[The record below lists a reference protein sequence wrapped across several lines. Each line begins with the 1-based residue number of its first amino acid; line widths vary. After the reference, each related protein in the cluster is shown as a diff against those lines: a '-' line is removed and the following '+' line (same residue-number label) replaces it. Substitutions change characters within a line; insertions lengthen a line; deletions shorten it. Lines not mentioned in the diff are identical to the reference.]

1 MRVSS
6 SFQITRLKTLGS
18 FVLMLLL
25 AGCAAVGPNYTPP
38 PDAAPADWNTRLQ
51 DGLRAEAPDPE
62 RLARWWQTLD
72 DPVLSDLVAQA
83 VGSNL
88 DLKQALARVRE
99 ARARRGINQAGLFP
113 TINVIGDIS
122 RNHASENSGGGDENY
137 YYVAGF
143 DAGWEIDVF
152 GGIRRSIEAAQADL
166 EASEANLENVMVS
179 LAAEVGL
186 NYLEAR
192 TYQARLDVADANI
205 KAQEDTYDLIR
216 SRYQAGL
223 SDELAVQQARYNL
236 ESTRSHLP
244 ILRTGLEASKN
255 RLAVLTG
262 RPPGALHALLA
273 ERRPIPVPPVQ
284 VAVGVPAETL
294 RRRPDI
300 RRAER
305 ELAAQ
310 TARIGEAVADLYPR
324 FRLIGTIGLESL
336 NSGDFF
342 KWSSR
347 YWSIGPGVM
356 WNLFDAGAIR
366 QHIAVQTAV
375 AEQFL
380 AAYEAAVLGALEE
393 VENALTAYAEEQ
405 IRRERLLE
413 AVDAARKAADLAQ
426 DQYAA
431 GLVDFSNV
439 LDAQRSKLLFQ
450 EELALSDGN
459 VTSSLISLYKALGG
473 GWAPES
479 RLHAETSTL
488 GLDRPE

>member
-1 MRVSS
+1 M
-6 SFQITRLKTLGS
+6 
-18 FVLMLLL
+18 
-25 AGCAAVGPNYTPP
+25 
-38 PDAAPADWNTRLQ
+38 
-51 DGLRAEAPDPE
+51 
-62 RLARWWQTLD
+62 
-72 DPVLSDLVAQA
+72 
-83 VGSNL
+83 
-88 DLKQALARVRE
+88 
-99 ARARRGINQAGLFP
+99 
-113 TINVIGDIS
+113 
-122 RNHASENSGGGDENY
+122 
-137 YYVAGF
+137 
-143 DAGWEIDVF
+143 
-152 GGIRRSIEAAQADL
+152 
-166 EASEANLENVMVS
+166 
-179 LAAEVGL
+179 
-186 NYLEAR
+186 
-192 TYQARLDVADANI
+192 
-205 KAQEDTYDLIR
+205 
-216 SRYQAGL
+216 
-223 SDELAVQQARYNL
+223 QQARYNL

-262 RPPGALHALLA
+262 RPPGALHGLLA
-273 ERRPIPVPPVQ
+273 ERRPIPVPPLQ

-336 NSGDFF
+336 NSGDFL

-347 YWSIGPGVM
+347 YWSIGPGVT

-450 EELALSDGN
+450 EELALSDGKRHIEPHQP
-459 VTSSLISLYKALGG
+459 LQGPGRGLGTG
-473 GWAPES
+473 ITAS
-479 RLHAETSTL
+479 R
-488 GLDRPE
+488 